1 MVIQK
6 IDTQIVS
13 FLKYM
18 VKNSNDI
25 LNNKNEIKIGSDGR
39 FIYDKF
45 PEKEYKLI
53 KVNFAT
59 GDQFT
64 KIAFLRSKD
73 GTGTVT
79 PEQVK
84 KFYDEAEEEALEW
97 WKSHPGEPV
106 TIRVLEGEDG
116 KQKQVIEVVPKN
128 DLVCSNGFRTRI
140 YDQNGKQI
148 VGEENIRKKIKRRR
162 AEWNQWKKEGKL
174 EVVDHQVHHT
184 DDGNTVSV
192 RTTLPP
198 VKTLHPNEINDETK
212 WAPLVGLEGKR
223 IENGREDQQKSS
235 QESQQTDENKISK
248 ESNKKEGI
256 QKENV
261 ENTSIIGK
269 IKKNMNEWSVKK
281 LDFILSNGTKGSQD
295 CLVHSSAKVNISE
308 LGTLIYPVEIF
319 TESERRELSEVLNNS
334 SLLVNFISSG
344 KVGQLGLN
352 KNNYRNISLSN
363 SSTSDNN
370 AQQTDKGKSFLIV
383 FGVAFVLL
391 VAGLAIVKSRFSKKK
406 K

>member
-97 WKSHPGEPV
+97 
-106 TIRVLEGEDG
+106 
-116 KQKQVIEVVPKN
+116 
-128 DLVCSNGFRTRI
+128 
-140 YDQNGKQI
+140 
-148 VGEENIRKKIKRRR
+148 
-162 AEWNQWKKEGKL
+162 
-174 EVVDHQVHHT
+174 
-184 DDGNTVSV
+184 
-192 RTTLPP
+192 
-198 VKTLHPNEINDETK
+198 
-212 WAPLVGLEGKR
+212 
-223 IENGREDQQKSS
+223 
-235 QESQQTDENKISK
+235 
-248 ESNKKEGI
+248 
-256 QKENV
+256 
-261 ENTSIIGK
+261 
-269 IKKNMNEWSVKK
+269 
-281 LDFILSNGTKGSQD
+281 
-295 CLVHSSAKVNISE
+295 
-308 LGTLIYPVEIF
+308 
-319 TESERRELSEVLNNS
+319 
-334 SLLVNFISSG
+334 
-344 KVGQLGLN
+344 
-352 KNNYRNISLSN
+352 
-363 SSTSDNN
+363 
-370 AQQTDKGKSFLIV
+370 
-383 FGVAFVLL
+383 
-391 VAGLAIVKSRFSKKK
+391 
-406 K
+406 